1 MNIFIFKDKNNTS
14 AGYVQITENELQA
27 YKKIS
32 EGKVFLINLGHSIM
46 EVDEIAYHDFYKEE
60 NREDYRQKLAIKNN
74 VVSME
79 SLISGEFNECNL
91 VVDTSEPLDEKVMRE
106 MMIEKLPEAI
116 ATLSDEEKELIQQ
129 IYFSHKSERQIAEEF
144 EVSNVAINKRKN
156 RILKKLKNFFKIQ
169 G

>member
-1 MNIFIFKDKNNTS
+1 
-14 AGYVQITENELQA
+14 
-27 YKKIS
+27 
-32 EGKVFLINLGHSIM
+32 M

-60 NREDYRQKLAIKNN
+60 NREDYRKKLAIKNN

-116 ATLSDEEKELIQQ
+116 STLTDEENELIQQ
-129 IYFSHKSERQIAEEF
+129 IYFNHISERELAGVYGVSRTAIQKRRNKILLKMKKFF
-144 EVSNVAINKRKN
+144 EN
-156 RILKKLKNFFKIQ
+156 
-169 G
+169 